1 MIENELST
9 TFFVFL
15 QATHLLVIG
24 GGEWKPKAKLRSIV
38 NGLLG
43 FHWNDDVLL
52 LEILNKEPN
61 TIIGLNLNGYLVSRS
76 IGRKIF
82 MQDASVHLEPRNT
95 ANLKVG
101 NYDFLSKHCFSKKEL
116 KDSSIKRV
124 KAGFIFEILLRF
136 AEKQEDEDT
145 IE

>member
-1 MIENELST
+1 MIENEPSRT
-9 TFFVFL
+9 IFVFTINTL
-15 QATHLLVIG
+15 HLVVIG
-24 GGEWKPKAKLRSIV
+24 GERKPKAKLRSII

>member
-1 MIENELST
+1 MEKESKIIEPSICLPKDKELLET
-9 TFFVFL
+9 TEAVTVKFGAG
-15 QATHLLVIG
+15 QI
-24 GGEWKPKAKLRSIV
+24 S
-38 NGLLG
+38 LG